1 MSDVESRL
9 AALESEL
16 GVLRDREAIRDVLHR
31 YCRGADR
38 LDAEI
43 MKSCYHDDAYDTHWF
58 SNGPAQEFSEW
69 VVAECLP
76 AAHTTVHS
84 ITNEIIE
91 FDGNQAFVESHVHV
105 LHEMAAPGEDPEKPF
120 LHQLVECRYVDI
132 FEKRNG
138 EWKIL
143 YRHVVLD
150 NMVNFRVPVNPD
162 GGAPEALGKRSKD
175 DPVYAG
181 FDLQKLRPAD
191 FRMDFFA
198 PFTGEQPV
206 SQ

>member
-1 MSDVESRL
+1 M
-9 AALESEL
+9 
-16 GVLRDREAIRDVLHR
+16 
-31 YCRGADR
+31 
-38 LDAEI
+38 
-43 MKSCYHDDAYDTHWF
+43 
-58 SNGPAQEFSEW
+58 
-69 VVAECLP
+69 VAECLP

-84 ITNEIIE
+84 ISNEIIE
-91 FDGNQAFVESHVHV
+91 FNGDRAFVESHVHV
-105 LHEMAAPGEDPEKPF
+105 LHEMAAPGEDPGKPF

-150 NMVNFRVPVNPD
+150 NMVDFRVPVYPAA
-162 GGAPEALGKRSKD
+162 GAPEAAGKRSKD

-191 FRMDFFA
+191 FRMNFFA

-206 SQ
+206 TQ